1 MPRLR
6 RSAVDKPGIRRRR
19 RGKGF
24 SYTDENGNT
33 VRDPETLQRLRDL
46 VVPPAWTDVW
56 LATHANDH
64 IQALG
69 TDAAGRRQYMYH
81 QKWRETKDRE
91 KFDRALE
98 FASTLPSARRT
109 ITRHLRA
116 DEITR
121 ERAFAAALRIVDSGA
136 LRVGSAQYAQANG
149 SFGVTTLLGKH
160 VKLRGNSIGFDFPGK
175 SGQRWHITLE
185 DEDLARALKPMLRRN
200 AEERVLSY
208 KDDDGAWHS
217 VDGNQLNEFLRQVTG
232 GDFTA
237 KDFRTWQAT
246 VSAAMELARADAGA
260 SSDTARR
267 KAVTDMMKTVA
278 EHLGNTPAVVRS
290 SYVDPR
296 LVEMFMRGEAI
307 QTCGISTSERA
318 VQDLLNG

>member
-6 RSAVDKPGIRRRR
+6 RSAIDKPGITRRR

-24 SYTDENGNT
+24 SYVDENGSNI
-33 VRDPETLQRLRDL
+33 RDPKTLLRLREL
-46 VVPPAWTDVW
+46 AIPPAWKDVW
-56 LATHANDH
+56 IATHANDH

-81 QKWRETKDRE
+81 QKWRDTKDRE

-98 FASTLPSARRT
+98 LANKLPSARRT

-116 DEITR
+116 DGVTR

-136 LRVGSAQYAQANG
+136 LRVGSTQYAQANG
-149 SFGVTTLLGKH
+149 SFGVTTILGKH
-160 VKLRGNSIGFDFPGK
+160 VKVSGNSIDFDFPGK
-175 SGQRWHITLE
+175 SGQQWQITIE
-185 DEDLARALKPMLRRN
+185 DEDLAGALKPMLRRN
-200 AEERVLSY
+200 AEERVLAY
-208 KDDDGAWHS
+208 KADDGAWHS
-217 VDGNQLNEFLRQVTG
+217 VDGSQVNEFLRQVTG

-267 KAVTDMMKTVA
+267 KAVTEMMKAVA

-296 LVEMFMRGEAI
+296 LVELFMRGEVI
-307 QTCGISTSERA
+307 ETCGISASERA
-318 VQDLLNG
+318 VQALLSD